1 MEKQPKLYLL
11 LLNLLLVTGFGK
23 AQYADTA
30 SVRQIMH
37 TQEEAW
43 NKGNVEGFMEYYWKS
58 DSLKFIGSKGITYGW
73 QKTLDNY
80 KKGYPNQEA
89 MGSLTFDISSIEQ
102 LSSSSIFVIGKWHLK
117 KKDSEVGG
125 YYTLLWK
132 KKNGKWVI
140 VTDHTS

>member
-1 MEKQPKLYLL
+1 MKKQLKLCLL
-11 LLNLLLVTGFGK
+11 LLNIIL
-23 AQYADTA
+23 AQHVVADDADTSA
-30 SVRQIMH
+30 VRRVMH
-37 TQEEAW
+37 LQEEAW
-43 NKGNVEGFMEYYWKS
+43 NKGDIDGFMEHYWKS

-80 KKGYPNQEA
+80 KKGYPNREA
-89 MGSLTFDISSIEQ
+89 MGILNFDISSIEQ
-102 LSSSSIFVIGKWHLK
+102 LSSGSIFVIGKWHLK